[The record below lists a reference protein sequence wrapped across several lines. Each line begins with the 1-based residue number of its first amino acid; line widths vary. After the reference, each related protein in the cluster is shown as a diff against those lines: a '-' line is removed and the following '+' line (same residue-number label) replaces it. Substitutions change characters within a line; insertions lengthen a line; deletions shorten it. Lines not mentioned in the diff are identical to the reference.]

1 MSVRRRRGDLAVLKV
16 LGFTGPQV
24 RLTVAWQSSLM
35 AGASVLLGLPLG
47 LAFGRL
53 AWLAFARGFAIE
65 PVPVISPLILL
76 AVPALLLLA
85 NVVAAAPARA
95 AARTRP
101 ALTLRT
107 E

>member
-1 MSVRRRRGDLAVLKV
+1 
-16 LGFTGPQV
+16 
-24 RLTVAWQSSLM
+24 
-35 AGASVLLGLPLG
+35 
-47 LAFGRL
+47 
-53 AWLAFARGFAIE
+53 
-65 PVPVISPLILL
+65 VPVISPLILL